1 MDIEKINAEILDF
14 QNKIRKL
21 PKALKDYAAFNDL
34 KTKIDDF
41 NETCSLL
48 EMMANNAMKERHWQ
62 RIEEVNLE
70 IFLTHREDIEV
81 SLLITVT

>member
-21 PKALKDYAAFNDL
+21 PKALKDYSAFNDL
-34 KTKIDDF
+34 KMKIDDF
-41 NETCSLL
+41 NETYPLL

-62 RIEEVNLE
+62 RIEEVNLG
-70 IFLTHREDIEV
+70 IFYF
-81 SLLITVT
+81 